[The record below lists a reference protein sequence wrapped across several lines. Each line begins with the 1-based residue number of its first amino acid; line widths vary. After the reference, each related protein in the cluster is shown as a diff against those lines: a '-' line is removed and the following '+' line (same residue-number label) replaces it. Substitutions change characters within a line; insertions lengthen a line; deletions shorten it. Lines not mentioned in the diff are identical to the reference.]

1 MDPRLSICCCVVS
14 RTAQS
19 VWRSPLVC
27 RSFSNQTFRCWEN
40 YVYVRT
46 KFEQDRAFLS
56 KHRPSERREGE
67 AAIYYPI
74 YLAFSRQLTD
84 LIRPLRPGKDSP
96 PSHSHLA
103 TSSFLA
109 PNFLFFSPS
118 PSARQDF
125 LHLLSPFPP
134 YFIRFRGRF
143 SVAQG
148 ERSRP
153 TAANCACELC
163 PTRRAAAR
171 VRGAAPEH
179 QP

>member
-1 MDPRLSICCCVVS
+1 VDPRLSICCCVVS

-46 KFEQDRAFLS
+46 KFEPDRAFLS

-109 PNFLFFSPS
+109 PNFLFSLPL
-118 PSARQDF
+118 R
-125 LHLLSPFPP
+125 
-134 YFIRFRGRF
+134 RGRIF
-143 SVAQG
+143 SICFPHFRRILFDFEVGFLLHREKGHVQPP
-148 ERSRP
+148 R
-153 TAANCACELC
+153 TAHVNCA
-163 PTRRAAAR
+163 R
-171 VRGAAPEH
+171 RGALRH
-179 QP
+179 G